1 MMKFNFK
8 KSILKI
14 PFFLILLFSIIIYS
28 CRKGNKEP
36 ARLPAPL
43 NDAKSWYESV
53 YPANSGN
60 SLQNQAAGKSRD
72 LSQWIKPDWQHPVM
86 YNRYGQSVI
95 EMPVDPEAKFGS
107 SYQLNKKRCNP
118 AYSRSYYLLMTDGKK
133 REAYIL
139 TIIADSAYI
148 NNDLSKLDH
157 NTYRKHDPDFS
168 GTILYFTPR
177 GSYLG
182 GYGYR
187 NGQLMASGTEDT
199 DTNKTPRVQNVNTGR
214 LIANTVKQV
223 CTDWYV
229 VYYVDGVYQCD
240 EYLTTTC
247 VNVDDGNPSGSG
259 GNTPPPP
266 PPCPPGMHVG
276 PPVTPPCIPLAVE
289 SVEGGNRLKTNYVP
303 PPPPPGDG
311 GMPPPTAQVCSV
323 DPPRQPCP
331 SAPDPCE
338 LLKKAKQ
345 KFATAFNTQR
355 NADVLAKPG
364 TNEYGSNLNL
374 TSLSANTYM
383 NTPITTNGT
392 NSWMPNFTWNSTNG
406 FSIGSVH
413 RHQSAGPSPNDVF
426 SLIDH
431 LSNPDLVTSGA
442 SSIKFY
448 RDNAYATIVS
458 NTTTYTVT
466 VSNWAILSQMFLDYN
481 QDRNGYEEAFQNKA
495 TEYKNKMNLDE
506 ASATNKALMEIFS
519 GAINLY
525 KSPSNSTNYVIT
537 DIDKNGK
544 LTITTCPDK

>member
-1 MMKFNFK
+1 MYPIGM
-8 KSILKI
+8 
-14 PFFLILLFSIIIYS
+14 LFI
-28 CRKGNKEP
+28 
-36 ARLPAPL
+36 
-43 NDAKSWYESV
+43 
-53 YPANSGN
+53 
-60 SLQNQAAGKSRD
+60 SL
-72 LSQWIKPDWQHPVM
+72 
-86 YNRYGQSVI
+86 
-95 EMPVDPEAKFGS
+95 
-107 SYQLNKKRCNP
+107 
-118 AYSRSYYLLMTDGKK
+118 T
-133 REAYIL
+133 
-139 TIIADSAYI
+139 
-148 NNDLSKLDH
+148 
-157 NTYRKHDPDFS
+157 
-168 GTILYFTPR
+168 
-177 GSYLG
+177 
-182 GYGYR
+182 
-187 NGQLMASGTEDT
+187 
-199 DTNKTPRVQNVNTGR
+199 
-214 LIANTVKQV
+214 
-223 CTDWYV
+223 
-229 VYYVDGVYQCD
+229 GVYQYD

-266 PPCPPGMHVG
+266 PTCPPGMHVG

-289 SVEGGNRLKTNYVP
+289 SVGGGNQLKTNYVP

-331 SAPDPCE
+331 PAPDPCE

-392 NSWMPNFTWNSTNG
+392 NSWTPNFTWNSTNG

-426 SLIDH
+426 SLIDN
-431 LSNPDLVTSGA
+431 LSNSDLVTSGA

-481 QDRNGYEEAFQNKA
+481 QDREGYETAFQMKA
-495 TEYKNKMNLDE
+495 TKYQTDMHVDV
-506 ASATNKALMEIFS
+506 ATATTKVLMDLFS
-519 GAINLY
+519 GAINVY
-525 KSPSNSTNYVIT
+525 KSPTGTTNYVIT
-537 DIDKNGK
+537 DIDKDGK
-544 LTITTCPDK
+544 LIVITCPN